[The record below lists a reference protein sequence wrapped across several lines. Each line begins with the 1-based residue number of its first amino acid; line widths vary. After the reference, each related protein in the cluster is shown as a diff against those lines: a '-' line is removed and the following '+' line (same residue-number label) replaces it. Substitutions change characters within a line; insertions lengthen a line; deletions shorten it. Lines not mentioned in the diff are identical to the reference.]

1 MPDARSPIR
10 HHLVLYRRDPE
21 QGRAR
26 FSSLMIEQ
34 DLFGT
39 IRLVRNWGFVGS
51 KCQEK
56 VEIFCDEAKAAQA
69 LDGWARAQRHKGY
82 TDLCAGG
89 AEPLR

>member
-10 HHLVLYRRDPE
+10 HHPVLYRRNPE

-26 FSSLMIEQ
+26 FFSMMIER

-51 KCQEK
+51 KGQEK
-56 VEIFCDEAKAAQA
+56 VEIFPDEAKAAVA
-69 LDGWARAQRHKGY
+69 LQTWAETLRRKGY
-82 TDLCAGG
+82 TDL
-89 AEPLR
+89 